1 VYLVH
6 LISIDLELS
15 RSFNSPTLHCYSYE
29 SGLHYLL
36 NQSIYYL
43 IYEVT
48 TSTTFASV
56 LSFFTYQMNGRLHL
70 TDKRTQQMNEPTNQI
85 KSLERQ
91 NKVSPRR

>member
-1 VYLVH
+1 MYIYY

-15 RSFNSPTLHCYSYE
+15 RSLNSPTLHCYSYE

-43 IYEVT
+43 IQEVT

-56 LSFFTYQMNGRLHL
+56 LSFFTYQINGRSHL
-70 TDKRTQQMNEPTNQI
+70 TDERTQQTNELTNQ
-85 KSLERQ
+85 KTL
-91 NKVSPRR
+91 K